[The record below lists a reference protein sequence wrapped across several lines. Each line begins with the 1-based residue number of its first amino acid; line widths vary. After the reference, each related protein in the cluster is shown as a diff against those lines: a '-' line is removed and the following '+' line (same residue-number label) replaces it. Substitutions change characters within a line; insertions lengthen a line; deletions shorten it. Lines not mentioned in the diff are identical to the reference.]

1 MSWYAIKTRPGTQ
14 RLATPRVGETED
26 RKGEF
31 IIERNLRNADFEI
44 FLPST
49 QIVYKHHKTKKTLEK
64 RAAMLVGYAFIYMPR
79 SFYELSQVDG
89 VSAVL
94 GIAGRP
100 MPIAEK
106 IIQAIREAEDE
117 CVERIQRA
125 KRMRERQEAVA
136 NGNATKKQLREMF
149 PTQSAVRISSDHH
162 LLGGMVAKVLDATGR
177 KTLKTVVETLE
188 GLVSVEIPV
197 EYVEKIA

>member
-14 RLATPRVGETED
+14 RPATPRIGETED

-31 IIERNLRNADFEI
+31 IIERNLRDADFEI

-49 QIVYKHHKTKKTLEK
+49 QVIYKHHKTKKTLEK

-100 MPIAEK
+100 MPIAGK
-106 IIQAIREAEDE
+106 IIQSLRDAEEDLIE
-117 CVERIQRA
+117 NIQRA

-136 NGNATKKQLREMF
+136 NGNVTKKQLREMYP
-149 PTQSAVRISSDHH
+149 PTSPIRISDDHP
-162 LLGGMVAKVLDATGR
+162 LLSGLVAKVLDATGR